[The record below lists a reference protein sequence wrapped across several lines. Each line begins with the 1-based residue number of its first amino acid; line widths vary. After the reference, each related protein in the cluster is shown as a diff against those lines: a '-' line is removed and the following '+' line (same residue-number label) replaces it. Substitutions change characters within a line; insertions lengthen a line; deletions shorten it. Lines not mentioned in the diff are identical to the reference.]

1 MGITPS
7 SLEKL
12 IVGYCPTEHILS
24 QQYWKNNTKICLNS
38 YIYTDINVYIYMCIY
53 ISHINICEKPSQT
66 KITLMPRKVK

>member
-38 YIYTDINVYIYMCIY
+38 YIYIDIHVYIYNTCVYIFHIQIY
-53 ISHINICEKPSQT
+53 VKSQA
-66 KITLMPRKVK
+66 KQK